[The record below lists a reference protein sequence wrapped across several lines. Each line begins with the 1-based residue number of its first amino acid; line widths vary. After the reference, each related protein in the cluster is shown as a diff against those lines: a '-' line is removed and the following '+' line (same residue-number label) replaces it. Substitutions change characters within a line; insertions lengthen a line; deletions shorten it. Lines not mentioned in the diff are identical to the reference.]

1 MRNAW
6 LYTLIPLLSHSC
18 LRGPIILL
26 KKIGSHYT
34 LSIISH
40 IIGPSTQGWDRS
52 GRRVYN
58 QAFLLL
64 IMVIDINYQID
75 FVINLVVNVY
85 N

>member
-1 MRNAW
+1 
-6 LYTLIPLLSHSC
+6 
-18 LRGPIILL
+18 
-26 KKIGSHYT
+26 
-34 LSIISH
+34 
-40 IIGPSTQGWDRS
+40 
-52 GRRVYN
+52 VYN